1 MADIQELINAAVAAA
16 LLNIAG
22 CAPPAGGPLQYARNP
37 AQVRI
42 SLLNYSLSEGKKI
55 YNAAVTGLA
64 IKYTGKAL
72 NMHLFLKG
80 SDTFG
85 WKSILTVPVAG
96 GTKNLTNEYG
106 LISLEEVTAHASI

>member
-1 MADIQELINAAVAAA
+1 M
-16 LLNIAG
+16 
-22 CAPPAGGPLQYARNP
+22 
-37 AQVRI
+37 
-42 SLLNYSLSEGKKI
+42 KI

-80 SDTFG
+80 VKARGDTFG
-85 WKSILTVPVAG
+85 WKSILAVPVTG

-106 LISLEEVTAHASI
+106 QMYEFLLASLTAEAMMAMVLSTSDHDNGWYPGQKWPLQTVST